1 MNDSKREYLTE
12 LRNKKGLSQE
22 EVAKLIDVA
31 RSTYACYETGDRE
44 PNLETM
50 GRIAKVLGEKDLV
63 KLFRKGGIIIANN
76 NSQNGKKD

>member
-1 MNDSKREYLTE
+1 MNDSKREYLAE

-50 GRIAKVLGEKDLV
+50 GRISKVLGEKDLV
-63 KLFRKGGIIIANN
+63 KLFRKGGVVIAEKSN
-76 NSQNGKKD
+76 QN

>member
-63 KLFRKGGIIIANN
+63 KLFRKGGVVISERSN
-76 NSQNGKKD
+76 QN